1 MAGMARSGRVSGNVI
16 WLDSGRDHSMDAL
29 SFSFNLIAFAAILC
43 VGCLAADILSEAIV
57 AWLGRDLGWAPGYV
71 SATALL

>member
-29 SFSFNLIAFAAILC
+29 SFSFNLIAFTAVLC
-43 VGCLAADILSEAIV
+43 VGYLAADILAEAIV
-57 AWLGRDLGWAPGYV
+57 AWIGRDFGWTARYI
-71 SATALL
+71 SATAFL